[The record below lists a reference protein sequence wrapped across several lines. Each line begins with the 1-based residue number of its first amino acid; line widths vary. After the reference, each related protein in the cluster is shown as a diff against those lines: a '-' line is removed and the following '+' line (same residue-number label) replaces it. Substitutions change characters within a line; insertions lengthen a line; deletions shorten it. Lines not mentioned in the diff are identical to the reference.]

1 MKFLM
6 DMKLCR
12 LDYLLEHLFPYPNQF
27 LYQNQFLCRL
37 FQEHLHLKP
46 VLLANQMIDLYG
58 YRLAAFNCELL
69 VGEISVL

>member
-1 MKFLM
+1 VSA
-6 DMKLCR
+6 
-12 LDYLLEHLFPYPNQF
+12 
-27 LYQNQFLCRL
+27 